1 MKTLTAE
8 EISARHN
15 AKLAEAP
22 KPGHNSNA
30 QLKDYVARFLAIAEQ
45 QESLREDLKELSA
58 EAKDH
63 DLNPAAIKKI
73 VKTKMETAEKREKRE
88 AVESTVDTYKMAL
101 GMLN

>member
-1 MKTLTAE
+1 MGMTAK
-8 EISARHN
+8 EISDRHN
-15 AKLAEAP
+15 ASVAAAP

-30 QLKDYVARFLAIAEQ
+30 QLKDYAARFKAIFEQ

-73 VKTKMETAEKREKRE
+73 VKREMETEEKREKRE
-88 AVESTVDTYKMAL
+88 ALESVVDTYSLAL
-101 GMLN
+101 GLLN